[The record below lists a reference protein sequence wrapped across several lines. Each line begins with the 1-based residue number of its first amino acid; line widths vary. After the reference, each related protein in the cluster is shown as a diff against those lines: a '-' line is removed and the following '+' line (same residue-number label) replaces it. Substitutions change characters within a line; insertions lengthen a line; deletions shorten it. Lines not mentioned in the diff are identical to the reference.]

1 MSPAPKNNIH
11 WQSKASFAHLK
22 KRAEILHQVREFF
35 FARQVLEVETP
46 LLTTTTVTDPYIKSF
61 SVGDCFLQT
70 SPEFAMKKLLAS
82 GSGSIYQICKAFRV
96 EEVGKRHQVEFSLL
110 EWYRLGF
117 DHVKLMREVSDL
129 LQVLLAVKPA
139 KMVAYADLFLEKFN
153 LNPHTATLDALT
165 VLLQQEKI
173 SMAKNIEI
181 DHDTALNLLMSYS
194 IEPNLGFE
202 QPIFVYDYPA
212 SFAAL
217 AKIRN
222 DAAYPVAE
230 RFEVYVNGVELANG
244 YHELCSA
251 DEQHWRFSQDNAKRR
266 ALGLAE
272 VKIDETLLAALKH
285 GLPNC
290 AGVALGLDR
299 LLMLATG
306 ADHIDQVISF
316 CLEY

>member
-1 MSPAPKNNIH
+1 MSRAPKNNIS

-22 KRAEILHQVREFF
+22 KRAAILQQIREFF
-35 FARQVLEVETP
+35 LARQVLEVETP
-46 LLTTTTVTDPYIKSF
+46 LLAATTVTDPHIKSF
-61 SVGDCFLQT
+61 PVGNYFLQT
-70 SPEFAMKKLLAS
+70 SPEFAMKKLLAA

-117 DHVKLMREVSDL
+117 DHVKLMQEVSDL
-129 LQVLLAVKPA
+129 LQVVLAVKPA
-139 KMVAYADLFLEKFN
+139 KMMTYADLFLENFH
-153 LNPHTATLDALT
+153 LNPHTATLEALKF
-165 VLLQQEKI
+165 LLQQEQI
-173 SMAKNIEI
+173 SIAKNVEI
-181 DHDTALNLLMSYS
+181 DRDSALNLLMSYS
-194 IEPNLGFE
+194 IEPHLGFE

-217 AKIRN
+217 AKIRS

-230 RFEVYVNGVELANG
+230 RFEVYVNGIELANG
-244 YHELCSA
+244 YHELCA
-251 DEQHWRFSQDNAKRR
+251 AEEQQQRFLQDNAKRR
-266 ALGLAE
+266 CLGLPE
-272 VKIDETLLAALKH
+272 VKIDEALLAALTH
-285 GLPNC
+285 GLPDC

-306 ADHIDQVISF
+306 ADHIEQVISF